1 MKKILLSLLL
11 VGVVQ
16 NSLAMQAGGAAS
28 SSDTQ
33 PALSEVSKQL
43 FEAAKNKGYFKF
55 LTTMPQ
61 LACNTLKDHPKT
73 AAATG
78 FFAASCAAYYLYNK
92 FNKSS
97 LSQQPGE
104 DVKNV
109 MTSAS
114 GGVELAGS
122 DAAQVGMPAS
132 NTAGSAAADTLLQT
146 DMINTAT
153 NEDVGGSDETGRL
166 AEDVGGADETGRLAI
181 DDAEVV
187 QDFGGETT
195 LSTCELNKQDD
206 TNASQNSKLMQ
217 ACGGAAQGGI
227 PASNTSGSA
236 AADALSPTGKGL
248 IDEAKKGD
256 LQNVIRLLNAQANV
270 NEYNAEG
277 LTALMSAAE
286 NGHAEVVKVLLQ
298 AGANVDNVIPDIINS
313 NSGVDENED
322 FVSLEV
328 RVLPASMGKDFCCGT
343 TALMIAALKG
353 HSQVVKELLEAKANV
368 DTQNADKS
376 TALMLAAKHGHLQVV
391 TELLEKGADI
401 NIQNTK
407 GKTALMLAAKHR
419 HLQVVTEL
427 LKQSNVDLSLQDY
440 SNGSTALILAALNG
454 KFEIVRE
461 LIDRGADI
469 NAKNLFGF
477 TALMVAAI
485 NGYSNI
491 VSLLLAHKADVEVKN
506 NEGCTALI
514 DAAYYGHV
522 EVVELLCH
530 NNANPDVKDKTGR
543 TAIMVAAMQGQK
555 AVVGLLIEYRADV
568 NFADVHGETALKI
581 ALESGYTEIV
591 KLLIAAGADA
601 NAKDSHGRTAL
612 MWAAEN
618 GHTESV
624 QPLIDA
630 GVDVTARDNDGWT
643 ALIWAEKYGHTEIAQ
658 LLRDAGA
665 IE

>member
-11 VGVVQ
+11 AGGVQ
-16 NSLAMQAGGAAS
+16 NSFAMQAGGAAS

-109 MTSAS
+109 MTSSS

-153 NEDVGGSDETGRL
+153 NEDVGGADETGRL

-236 AADALSPTGKGL
+236 AVDALSSTGKGL

-256 LQNVIRLLNAQANV
+256 LQNVTRLLQAQANV

-277 LTALMSAAE
+277 LTALMSAAK

-368 DTQNADKS
+368 NIQNVDKS
-376 TALMLAAKHGHLQVV
+376 TALMLAAKHGHLQIVK
-391 TELLEKGADI
+391 ELLEKGADI

-407 GKTALMLAAKHR
+407 GETALMLALHKKKHIEVIR
-419 HLQVVTEL
+419 EL
-427 LKQSNVDLSLQDY
+427 LNQSNVNLSLQD
-440 SNGSTALILAALNG
+440 SNGSTALILAALYG
-454 KFEIVRE
+454 KFEIVSE
-461 LIDRGADI
+461 LLGNNADV
-469 NAKNLFGF
+469 NARDNEGN
-477 TALMVAAI
+477 TALMVAAQLGHAAVV
-485 NGYSNI
+485 N
-491 VSLLLAHKADVEVKN
+491 LLCNYKANFEVKN
-506 NEGCTALI
+506 NEGRTALI
-514 DAAYYGHV
+514 DAAQLGHAK
-522 EVVELLCH
+522 VVELLCH
-530 NNANPDVKDKTGR
+530 FGADTNAIDKIGR
-543 TAIMVAAMQGQK
+543 TALMQAVMYGHE
-555 AVVGLLIEYRADV
+555 AVVRLLLENRADV
-568 NFADVHGETALKI
+568 NARDNYDETALKI

-591 KLLIAAGADA
+591 KLLIYARANV
-601 NAKDSHGRTAL
+601 NAKDSHSRTAL
-612 MWAAEN
+612 MCAAEH
-618 GHTESV
+618 GHTEAV
-624 QPLIDA
+624 QLLIA
-630 GVDVTARDNDGWT
+630 YGADVNVRDNEGWT
-643 ALIWAEKYGHTEIAQ
+643 ALMIAVERGHTEIADS
-658 LLRDAGA
+658 LRAHDAS
-665 IE
+665 E